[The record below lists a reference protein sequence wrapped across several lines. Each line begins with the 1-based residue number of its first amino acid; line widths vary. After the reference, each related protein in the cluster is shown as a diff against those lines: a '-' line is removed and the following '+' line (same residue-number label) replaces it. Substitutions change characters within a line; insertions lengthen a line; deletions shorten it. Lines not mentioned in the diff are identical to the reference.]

1 MANINPINSQGTK
14 IYVVDVPD
22 PAWTDCT
29 EAVAAII
36 AGKQVLC
43 PQSLG
48 DLTQTRSV
56 TEYKCL
62 STNDSVKIM
71 GAISRGNLPI
81 GMLFDP
87 EDIDGQAELVAA
99 FEDNTNFIVGIEFP
113 DVTGTGTGGTGTIK
127 WFEGAVS
134 EEAIPVEMD
143 AAILYNSTVEVCS
156 AITTCA
162 MVPNT

>member
-1 MANINPINSQGTK
+1 MEVTPINSQGTK
-14 IYVVDVPD
+14 IYVLDVPGT
-22 PAWTDCT
+22 AWASCT
-29 EAVAAII
+29 EAIAAIT

-62 STNDSVKIM
+62 SSNDSLKIM

-87 EDIDGQAELVAA
+87 ADTDGQEAIVSA
-99 FEDNTNFIVGIEFP
+99 FEDNTPLIVGVEFP
-113 DVTGTGTGGTGTIK
+113 DVTGTGTGGSGTIK
-127 WFEGAVS
+127 WFQGGVS

-143 AAILYNSTVEVCS
+143 AAILYNATIEVGS